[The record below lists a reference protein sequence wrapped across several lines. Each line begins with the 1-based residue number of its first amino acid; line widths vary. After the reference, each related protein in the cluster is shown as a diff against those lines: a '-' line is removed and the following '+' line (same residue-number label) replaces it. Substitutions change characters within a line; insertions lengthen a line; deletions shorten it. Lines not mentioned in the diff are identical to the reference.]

1 MYMKNDRCKTQM
13 QETGNIHLSQNG
25 QLKIWKNTP
34 TIEEENRSAQMLM
47 KIKYQGLVQ
56 KKVGTVRHRGEAEG
70 SKYISLSNGQ
80 QKGMPYPS
88 NS

>member
-1 MYMKNDRCKTQM
+1 MTGAKRRCRRLEIFTFR
-13 QETGNIHLSQNG
+13 QNG

-47 KIKYQGLVQ
+47 KNKILGIGTE
-56 KKVGTVRHRGEAEG
+56 KVGTVRHRGEAEG